1 MDRSPGWQV
10 IRRLLRV
17 IKRNSYEMKTCKE
30 VEKAMCYES
39 AGEIEKHENT
49 CFAFSCLKFYKLFSI
64 Q

>member
-1 MDRSPGWQV
+1 MDKSPRRQV

-30 VEKAMCYES
+30 VEKATCYEN

-49 CFAFSCLKFYKLFSI
+49 CFAFSCLKSYKLFSV